1 MGFYFLIETYSPSMG
16 TFKDII
22 TINNQKVFKRVM
34 NYECMRIIHY
44 DSSLYLLLQSLIY
57 KKTADSAHCSVIYF
71 AIFSSSISHCD
82 VIYLII
88 IRIKAIFSG
97 QFGSGLKI

>member
-71 AIFSSSISHCD
+71 AIFSFYISRCD
-82 VIYLII
+82 VTYFII

-97 QFGSGLKI
+97 